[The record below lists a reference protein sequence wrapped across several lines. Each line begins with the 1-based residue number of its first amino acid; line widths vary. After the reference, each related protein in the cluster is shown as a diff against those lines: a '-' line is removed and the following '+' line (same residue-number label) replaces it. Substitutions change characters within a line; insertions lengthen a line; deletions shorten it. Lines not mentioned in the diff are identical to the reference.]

1 MKKWMLLVLLEITG
15 VGLYAQQKDISGKW
29 VGRFG
34 GQATLVFH
42 FKKSGDTLSGTFDSP
57 RENAF
62 GIPLSTV
69 SALADTVA
77 VTVKQ
82 LHVSFKGRLTGDTA
96 ISGSW
101 LQGAAILPITFI
113 KTPELRPQQPVPPF
127 SYNSEEVAFDNA
139 DKSIR
144 FGGTFTYPKSGGPF
158 VTAILITGS
167 GQEDRDETIM
177 GHKPF
182 AVIADH
188 LTKNGYAVLRVDD
201 RGIGK
206 TSGTL
211 EGVTSLDFAKD
222 VEAAIDYVKGRKE
235 VNVGGIGLIGH
246 SEGGLIANIVGVQR
260 SNDVQFIISLAG
272 PGVRGSVLMAEQNEK
287 ILTKQG
293 VSAGGVAFYK
303 GFIRQVMDSLT
314 LESDSVA
321 VYRRASLIF
330 NKLKQTTPDS
340 VIASLGIF
348 SDMQAGMLMRSVAGN
363 LSGSWMKYFITSDP
377 AAYIEQLSCK
387 YLALNGSEDVQVV
400 AKLNL
405 PGIEAALKKSKSTG
419 YAVKEIKGV
428 NHLFQHCRLCT
439 VAEYG
444 DLEETFAPDALNVI
458 TEWLN
463 GHVK

>member
-1 MKKWMLLVLLEITG
+1 MKKWMLLAVLELTG
-15 VGLYAQQKDISGKW
+15 AVLHAQQKDISGKW

-34 GQATLVFH
+34 GQSTLVFH
-42 FKKSGDTLSGTFDSP
+42 FKKTGDSLSGTFDSP

-69 SALADTVA
+69 TPFADTVA

-82 LHVSFKGRLTGDTA
+82 LRASFKGRLTGDTA

-113 KTPELRPQQPVPPF
+113 KTPELRPQLPVPPF
-127 SYNSEEVAFDNA
+127 SYNSEEVAYDNA
-139 DKSIR
+139 DKSVH
-144 FGGTFTYPKSGGPF
+144 FGGTFTYPKKGGSF
-158 VTAILITGS
+158 ITVILITGS

-188 LTKNGYAVLRVDD
+188 LTKNGYAVLRMDD
-201 RGIGK
+201 RGVGK

-211 EGVTSLDFAKD
+211 EGVTSVDFAKD
-222 VEAAIDYVKGRKE
+222 VEAAIDYVKNRKE
-235 VNVGGIGLIGH
+235 VNAGAIGLIGH
-246 SEGGLIANIVGVQR
+246 SEGGLIANIVGAQR
-260 SNDVQFIISLAG
+260 PDDVQFIISLAG
-272 PGVRGSVLMAEQNEK
+272 PGVKGAVLMAEQNEK

-293 VSAGGVAFYK
+293 VPAPGVAFYK
-303 GFIRQVMDSLT
+303 GFIRQVMDSIT

-321 VYRRASLIF
+321 IYRRANLVF
-330 NKLKQTTPDS
+330 NKLKQATPDS

-348 SDMQAGMLMRSVAGN
+348 SDMQAGMLMRRVAGN
-363 LSGSWMKYFITSDP
+363 LAGSWMKYFITSNP
-377 AAYIEQLSCK
+377 AFYIEQLRCK
-387 YLALNGSEDVQVV
+387 YLALNGSEDVQVT
-400 AKLNL
+400 ASLNL
-405 PGIEAALKKSKSTG
+405 AGIEAALKKSKSTG
-419 YAVKEIKGV
+419 FAVKEIKGV
-428 NHLFQHCRLCT
+428 NHLFQHCKLCT

-444 DLEETFAPDALNVI
+444 DLEETFAPDALDVI

>member
-1 MKKWMLLVLLEITG
+1 MKKWILLIVIT
-15 VGLYAQQKDISGKW
+15 VATTALYAQQANIAGKW

-42 FKKSGDTLSGTFDSP
+42 FKKTGDSLSGTFDSP

-62 GIPLSTV
+62 GIPLSSV
-69 SALADTVA
+69 ALAADTVV
-77 VTVKQ
+77 VTVKP
-82 LHVSFKGRLTGDTA
+82 LRVNFKGKLTGDTA

-113 KTPELRPQQPVPPF
+113 KTPELRPQQPVAPF
-127 SYNSEEVAFDNA
+127 NYNSEEVGYDNA
-139 DKSIR
+139 DKSVH
-144 FGGTFTYPKSGGPF
+144 FGGTFTYPKKGGPF

-167 GQEDRDETIM
+167 GQEDRDETIR

-182 AVIADH
+182 AVIADY

-201 RGIGK
+201 RGVGK
-206 TSGTL
+206 TTGTL
-211 EGVTSLDFAKD
+211 EGVTSQDFARD
-222 VEAAIDYVKGRKE
+222 VEAAIDYVKSRKE
-235 VNVGGIGLIGH
+235 VNAARIGLIGH

-260 SNDVQFIISLAG
+260 PADVDYIISLAG

-287 ILTKQG
+287 ILTQQG
-293 VSAGGVAFYK
+293 VPAHGVAFYK
-303 GFIRQVMDSLT
+303 SFIREVMDSLT
-314 LESDSVA
+314 LESDSA
-321 VYRRASLIF
+321 AIYRRANLVF
-330 NKLKQTTPDS
+330 NKLKQSTPDS
-340 VIASLGIF
+340 AIASLGIF
-348 SDMQAGMLMRSVAGN
+348 SDMQAGMLMKKVAGN
-363 LSGSWMKYFITSDP
+363 LAGSWMKYMIASDP
-377 AAYIEQLSCK
+377 AAYIEKLSCK

-400 AKLNL
+400 ASLNL

-419 YAVKEIKGV
+419 YVVKEIQGV
-428 NHLFQHCRLCT
+428 NHLFQHCKLCT

-444 DLEETFAPDALNVI
+444 DLEETFAPDALNVV